1 MTIRLIS
8 TTANIKVLVDRAP
21 KGTASKGD
29 VLWAKSILS
38 NAVYQ
43 FGRPKGAIVGSDVS
57 TFTVA
62 APPAGDVKV
71 GATLP
76 GGTIRVAGRSPAT
89 RRPSA

>member
-43 FGRPKGAIVGSDVS
+43 FGRPNVS